1 MGHRSEVTF
10 IVSVAD
16 TTHTMTKPSRAN
28 PGKEKV
34 TVYGKIDK
42 PTADRLDVLA
52 DERRWSRAQMV
63 AYCIEQV
70 VEQSQSAPVA
80 KK

>member
-1 MGHRSEVTF
+1 
-10 IVSVAD
+10 
-16 TTHTMTKPSRAN
+16 MTKPSRAN

-42 PTADRLDVLA
+42 PIADRLDALA

-63 AYCIEQV
+63 AYCIEQI
-70 VEQSQSAPVA
+70 VEQSQGGQGTTTR
-80 KK
+80 K